1 MVSRRDQASGLR
13 QLFGA
18 QSAQVVAFISGG
30 NSCGRTSLLV
40 QTSTALARS
49 GQGVVLV
56 DENPGPENAL
66 AAYGVK
72 ARRDLIDLI
81 DGGCAAYQVAVEAAP
96 GLRVVSAVRV
106 ATELQHLDEVTRQRL
121 DEGLL
126 ELQEDARFVLL
137 DCALRRGGHLSP
149 LALAARHMVLVVAAE
164 PAAITDAYALIK
176 RLVKERGPAGF
187 HVVITRAR
195 GETESFAIFENL
207 RRTAQEHLGV
217 RLDFL
222 GGVPVPSSANLA
234 DALQNR
240 LPHQSATPRPP
251 ANVQREPLLP
261 VTRGTRVRVSRLD
274 SVL

>member
-1 MVSRRDQASGLR
+1 M
-13 QLFGA
+13 
-18 QSAQVVAFISGG
+18 
-30 NSCGRTSLLV
+30 LV